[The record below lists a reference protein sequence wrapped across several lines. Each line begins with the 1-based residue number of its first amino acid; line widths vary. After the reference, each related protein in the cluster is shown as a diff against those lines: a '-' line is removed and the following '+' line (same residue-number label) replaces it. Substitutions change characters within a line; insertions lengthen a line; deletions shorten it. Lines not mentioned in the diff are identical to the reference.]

1 MSNLKL
7 AGKSALVTGAS
18 EGIGRSI
25 ALDLAAQGAFVI
37 LNSRSASKLQPV
49 VDEIKQ
55 KGGNAIAI
63 PADVSKLSDI
73 KTLFEKVADVKPTV
87 DIIIHNAAIAEF
99 KPIAEVTEDDW
110 DRHFNLNAKGS
121 FFVLQAA
128 AKIVAN
134 GGRIIA
140 ISSTGTKA
148 AVPGG
153 SVYFGTKGALE
164 QVLLSFLERSHP
176 SDCENSCF
184 RSCSKE
190 GLCEYRESW
199 VHRNSYAP

>member
-1 MSNLKL
+1 MRRW
-7 AGKSALVTGAS
+7 GKSCSS
-18 EGIGRSI
+18 ERSPYHFAELCRSRRGESI
-25 ALDLAAQGAFVI
+25 KC
-37 LNSRSASKLQPV
+37 RSAAGARRHRFNRSAALFNIGGCKGLQTIRHEWAEV
-49 VDEIKQ
+49 
-55 KGGNAIAI
+55 
-63 PADVSKLSDI
+63 
-73 KTLFEKVADVKPTV
+73 LFQKVADIKPTI

-99 KPIAEVTEDDW
+99 KPISEVTEDDW

-121 FFVLQAA
+121 FFVLQGA

-164 QVLLSFLERSHP
+164 QVLLSFLERAH
-176 SDCENSCF
+176 
-184 RSCSKE
+184 
-190 GLCEYRESW
+190 L
-199 VHRNSYAP
+199 